1 MRPIRHA
8 WKSAPCVLKATRAW
22 LSGGTRWR
30 SSWAG
35 RSRLPKISNEP
46 FLHYAPGSPEKVE
59 LREALA
65 VLRKQDPPV
74 IRCIVDG
81 QEVSTGGAHNFQR
94 QPLPHDHAKSLCEFA
109 PLDAAIVESAIA
121 GALKAKKAW
130 AALSQD
136 DRNAVFL
143 KAADLAAGPYRQEIN
158 AAVML
163 GQGKTIWQAEIDGAV
178 ETIDFWRFAARW
190 AESIHDMQPPENSPG
205 VWNRMEF
212 RPLEGF
218 VAAISPF
225 NFLAIGANL
234 PSSAV
239 IMGNV
244 ALWKPAENAM
254 YGSYLIY
261 KILQEA
267 GLPDGVIQFLPG
279 DGKTF
284 ADVVLNSRDF
294 AGLHF
299 TGSTA
304 VFNELWQTIG
314 RNLGKYRTYPRIVG
328 ETGGKNFH
336 LVHESADVEH
346 VVFSTLRGAF
356 EYQGQKC
363 SATSRMYVPAS
374 MWASAVKPLLLRQL
388 ETVKLGA
395 PDDVS
400 SFVSAVINERA
411 FNRIRDYIARAESSG
426 AAKVIAGGFCDKSKG
441 YFVEPTVIETTDPK
455 YETME
460 HEIFGP
466 VLTVYPYPDEMPWA
480 EVIALV
486 DGTSNY
492 ALTGAVFA
500 RDRAAIASALDG
512 LRDAAGN
519 FYINDKSTGS
529 IVGQQPFGGSR
540 MSGTND
546 KSGSTN
552 NLLRWVSPRAV
563 KELFVPLRTYR
574 YPSMLRDI
582 REEENV

>member
-1 MRPIRHA
+1 M
-8 WKSAPCVLKATRAW
+8 KASRLVA
-22 LSGGTRWR
+22 
-30 SSWAG
+30 SWAG
-35 RSRLPKISNEP
+35 RSKLPKIANEP
-46 FLHYAPGSPEKVE
+46 FLHYAPGSPEKYL

-65 VLRKQDPPV
+65 DLKEQEPPLL
-74 IRCIVDG
+74 RCIV
-81 QEVSTGGAHNFQR
+81 GGEQISPSGKDVQR
-94 QPLPHDHAKSLCEFA
+94 LRQALPHDHAKSLCEYI
-109 PLDAAIVESAIA
+109 PLDAGVVRTAISN
-121 GALKAKKAW
+121 ALKAKRAW

-136 DRNAVFL
+136 DRNSVFL
-143 KAADLAAGPYRQEIN
+143 KAADLAAGPYRQQIN

-190 AESIHDMQPPENSPG
+190 AEVIHEMQPPENSPG
-205 VWNRMEF
+205 VWNRMDF

-244 ALWKPAENAM
+244 ALWKPAENSL
-254 YGSYLIY
+254 YGSHLIY
-261 KILQEA
+261 TILREA

-284 ADVVLNSRDF
+284 ADTALASEHF

-299 TGSTA
+299 TGSTS

-314 RNLGKYRTYPRIVG
+314 RNLPRYRSYPRIVG

-336 LVHESADVEH
+336 LVHRSADPAH
-346 VVFSTLRGAF
+346 VVYSTIRGAF

-363 SATSRMYVPAS
+363 SATSRMYVPAD
-374 MWASAVKPLLLRQL
+374 MWAQEIKPDLVRELSGLQI
-388 ETVKLGA
+388 GA
-395 PDDVS
+395 PNDS
-400 SFVSAVINERA
+400 NAFMTAVINERA
-411 FNRIRDYIARAESSG
+411 FDRISAYISRVEASSK
-426 AAKVIAGGFCDKSKG
+426 AKIIAGGHYDKSKG
-441 YFVEPTVIETTDPK
+441 YFVEPTVIETSDPK

-460 HEIFGP
+460 EEIFGP
-466 VLTVYPYPDEMPWA
+466 VLTVYPYPPDMRWSD
-480 EVIALV
+480 VIELV
-486 DGTSNY
+486 NSTSTY
-492 ALTGAVFA
+492 ALTGSVFA
-500 RDRAAIASALDG
+500 KDRYAIETACTG

-540 MSGTND
+540 HSGTND
-546 KSGSTN
+546 KSGSAS
-552 NLLRWVSPRAV
+552 NLIRWVSPRAV
-563 KELFVPLRTYR
+563 KELFVPLRSYK
-574 YPSMLRDI
+574 YASMVKDP
-582 REEENV
+582 REEENI